1 MPWNRL
7 TRVTVS
13 RLSFLSI
20 QVNLSLDLLMAKVSC
35 ETVAW
40 PSQLTTSVLGTAKT
54 FNLS

>member
-7 TRVTVS
+7 THVTVS
-13 RLSFLSI
+13 SLSFLSI
-20 QVNLSLDLLMAKVSC
+20 QVNLPSDLLMVEVSC

-40 PSQLTTSVLGTAKT
+40 PPQLTTLVLGTAKT